1 MFRLAHIR
9 YSGRDTLMERR
20 EFITTLGAAAAV
32 VSASAA
38 FAEEGGKPAAAAQH
52 MHPAKYK
59 AVSETSSKCVAD
71 GNNCLRHCF
80 GMLSMNDTSMAE
92 CTKASFDVI
101 AACGAL
107 ETLASVNS
115 TYTPAFAKIVAEA
128 CLACKKECDKFPQ
141 YSECVDMGAS
151 CKACAEEC
159 RKISA

>member
-1 MFRLAHIR
+1 
-9 YSGRDTLMERR
+9 MERR
-20 EFITTLGAAAAV
+20 EFIAAVGAVAAALSDSSDFADEAGGAV
-32 VSASAA
+32 H
-38 FAEEGGKPAAAAQH
+38 H
-52 MHPAKYK
+52 MHPPKYK
-59 AVSETSSKCVAD
+59 GLSDAAAKCVLD
-71 GNNCLRHCF
+71 GNSCLRHCF
-80 GMLSMNDTSMAE
+80 GMLSMNDSSMAE

-115 TYTPAFAKIVAEA
+115 TYTPALAKVVADA

-159 RKISA
+159 KKIAA

>member
-1 MFRLAHIR
+1 
-9 YSGRDTLMERR
+9 MERR
-20 EFITTLGAAAAV
+20 EFMTTAAAAAAV
-32 VSASAA
+32 LSAVPA
-38 FAEEGGKPAAAAQH
+38 FAEEGGKPAGSVQH
-52 MHPAKYK
+52 MHPPKYK
-59 AVSETSSKCVAD
+59 AVSETAAKCVAD

-115 TYTPAFAKIVAEA
+115 TYTPAFAKVVADA

-159 RKISA
+159 KKIAA